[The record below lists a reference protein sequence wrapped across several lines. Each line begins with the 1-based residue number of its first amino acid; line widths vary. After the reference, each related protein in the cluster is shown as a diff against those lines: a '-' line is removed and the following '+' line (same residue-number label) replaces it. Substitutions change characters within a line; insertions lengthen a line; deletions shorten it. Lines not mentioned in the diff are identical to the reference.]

1 MKQNISLQQLINE
14 LDFTIRQCKNISPIL
29 HEVSMQ
35 LEHTT
40 QESFEKETSPF
51 GDKWTPLSKQ
61 TLKHKK
67 GSKILT
73 ESSILQNSINSRT
86 KLQQTKTS
94 TQGSAS
100 GIVSI
105 GTNLEY
111 APIHQFGGK
120 AGRGLKV
127 NIPERPFLPV
137 KDNEIPN
144 DLKEDIKEAI
154 LSHFKFGR

>member
-1 MKQNISLQQLINE
+1 MKQNISLQQLIDE
-14 LDFTIRQCKNISPIL
+14 IDFTIKQCKNISPIL
-29 HEVSMQ
+29 HEVGN
-35 LEHTT
+35 LAKNEA
-40 QESFEKETSPF
+40 ELSFEKETSPF

-73 ESSILQNSINSRT
+73 ESSMLQSSINSRT
-86 KLQQTKTS
+86 KMQKS
-94 TQGSAS
+94 KGGAKGSAS

-120 AGRGLKV
+120 AGKNLKA
-127 NIPERPFLPV
+127 NIPARPFLPF
-137 KDNEIPN
+137 KDGDIPN

-154 LSHFKFGR
+154 LSHFRVK

>member
-1 MKQNISLQQLINE
+1 MKQNISLQQLIDE

-29 HEVSMQ
+29 SEVSMQ
-35 LEHTT
+35 LENTT

-73 ESSILQNSINSRT
+73 ESSMLQSSINSRT

-94 TQGSAS
+94 TQGS
-100 GIVSI
+100 VSI

-111 APIHQFGGK
+111 APHSSVWWK
-120 AGRGLKV
+120 GR
-127 NIPERPFLPV
+127 
-137 KDNEIPN
+137 
-144 DLKEDIKEAI
+144 KESKSKYPSKTIST
-154 LSHFKFGR
+154 L

>member
-1 MKQNISLQQLINE
+1 MKQNISLQQLIDE
-14 LDFTIRQCKNISPIL
+14 IDFTIKQCKNISPIL
-29 HEVSMQ
+29 HEVGN
-35 LEHTT
+35 LAKNEA
-40 QESFEKETSPF
+40 ELSFEKETSPF

-73 ESSILQNSINSRT
+73 ESSMLQSSINSRT

-94 TQGSAS
+94 TQGS
-100 GIVSI
+100 VSI

-120 AGRGLKV
+120 AGKNLKA
-127 NIPERPFLPV
+127 NIPARPFLPF
-137 KDNEIPN
+137 KDGDIPN
-144 DLKEDIKEAI
+144 DLKEDIKETI

>member
-29 HEVSMQ
+29 SEVSMQ
-35 LEHTT
+35 LENTT

-73 ESSILQNSINSRT
+73 ESSILQNSINSRA

-94 TQGSAS
+94 TQGS
-100 GIVSI
+100 VSI

-111 APIHQFGGK
+111 APLHQFGGK

>member
-1 MKQNISLQQLINE
+1 MAKITLNDLIKDIDYTIKQCENLHPL
-14 LDFTIRQCKNISPIL
+14 LDRVADKVYNT
-29 HEVSMQ
+29 SMNSFDK
-35 LEHTT
+35 
-40 QESFEKETSPF
+40 ESSPF
-51 GDKWTPLSKQ
+51 GEKWQPLAKS
-61 TLKHKK
+61 TLKHKT
-67 GSKILT
+67 SNKILRDT
-73 ESSILQNSINSRT
+73 GTLQSSINSRT

>member
-14 LDFTIRQCKNISPIL
+14 LDFTIKQCKNISPIL
-29 HEVSMQ
+29 SEVSMQ
-35 LEHTT
+35 LENTT

-73 ESSILQNSINSRT
+73 ESSMLQSSINSRT

-94 TQGSAS
+94 TQGS
-100 GIVSI
+100 VSI

-120 AGRGLKV
+120 AGKNLKA
-127 NIPERPFLPV
+127 NIPARPFLPF
-137 KDNEIPN
+137 KDGDIPN
-144 DLKEDIKEAI
+144 DLKEDIKETI

>member
-1 MKQNISLQQLINE
+1 MKQNISLQQLIDE
-14 LDFTIRQCKNISPIL
+14 IDFTIKQCKNISPIL
-29 HEVSMQ
+29 HEVGN
-35 LEHTT
+35 LAKNEA
-40 QESFEKETSPF
+40 ELSFEKETSPF

-73 ESSILQNSINSRT
+73 ESSMLQSSINSRT

-94 TQGSAS
+94 TQGS
-100 GIVSI
+100 VSI

-120 AGRGLKV
+120 AGKNLKA
-127 NIPERPFLPV
+127 NIPARPFLPF
-137 KDNEIPN
+137 KDGDIPN
-144 DLKEDIKEAI
+144 DLKEDIKETI
-154 LSHFKFGR
+154 LNHFKLGR

>member
-1 MKQNISLQQLINE
+1 MKQNISLQQLIDE

-29 HEVSMQ
+29 HEVGN
-35 LEHTT
+35 LAKNEA
-40 QESFEKETSPF
+40 ELSFEKETSPF

-73 ESSILQNSINSRT
+73 ESSMLQSSINSRT

-94 TQGSAS
+94 TQGSVS

-120 AGRGLKV
+120 AGKNLKA
-127 NIPERPFLPV
+127 NIPARPFLPF
-137 KDNEIPN
+137 KDGDIPN
-144 DLKEDIKEAI
+144 DLKEDIKETI
-154 LSHFKFGR
+154 LNHFKFGK

>member
-1 MKQNISLQQLINE
+1 MKQNISLQQLIDE
-14 LDFTIRQCKNISPIL
+14 IDFTIKQCKNISPIL
-29 HEVSMQ
+29 HEVGN
-35 LEHTT
+35 LAKNEA
-40 QESFEKETSPF
+40 ELSFEKETSPF

-73 ESSILQNSINSRT
+73 ESSMLQSSINSRT

-94 TQGSAS
+94 TQGS
-100 GIVSI
+100 VSI

-120 AGRGLKV
+120 AGKNLKA
-127 NIPERPFLPV
+127 NIPARPFLPF
-137 KDNEIPN
+137 KDGDIPN
-144 DLKEDIKEAI
+144 DLKEDIKETI
-154 LSHFKFGR
+154 LNHFKFGR

>member
-1 MKQNISLQQLINE
+1 MKQNISLQQLIDE
-14 LDFTIRQCKNISPIL
+14 LDFTIKQCKNISPIL
-29 HEVSMQ
+29 HEVGN
-35 LEHTT
+35 LAKNEA
-40 QESFEKETSPF
+40 ELSFEKETSPF

-73 ESSILQNSINSRT
+73 ESSMLQRSINSRT

-94 TQGSAS
+94 TQGS
-100 GIVSI
+100 VSI

-120 AGRGLKV
+120 AGKNLKA
-127 NIPERPFLPV
+127 NIPARPFLPF
-137 KDNEIPN
+137 KDGDIPN
-144 DLKEDIKEAI
+144 DLKEDIKETI
-154 LSHFKFGR
+154 LNHFKFGK

>member
-1 MKQNISLQQLINE
+1 MKQNISLQQLIDE
-14 LDFTIRQCKNISPIL
+14 IDFTIKQCKNISPIL
-29 HEVSMQ
+29 HEVGN
-35 LEHTT
+35 LAKNEA
-40 QESFEKETSPF
+40 ELSFEKETSPF

-73 ESSILQNSINSRT
+73 ESSMLQSSINSRT
-86 KLQQTKTS
+86 KLQQTKTI
-94 TQGSAS
+94 TQGS
-100 GIVSI
+100 VSI

>member
-14 LDFTIRQCKNISPIL
+14 LDFTIKQCKNISPIL
-29 HEVSMQ
+29 HEVGN
-35 LEHTT
+35 LAKNEA
-40 QESFEKETSPF
+40 ELSFEKETSPF

-73 ESSILQNSINSRT
+73 ESSMLQSSINSRT
-86 KLQQTKTS
+86 KMQKS
-94 TQGSAS
+94 KGGAKGSAS

-111 APIHQFGGK
+111 APLHQFGGK
-120 AGRGLKV
+120 AGKNLKA
-127 NIPERPFLPV
+127 NIPARPFLPF
-137 KDNEIPN
+137 KDNDIPN
-144 DLKEDIKEAI
+144 DLKEDIKETI
-154 LSHFKFGR
+154 LNHFKFGK

>member
-1 MKQNISLQQLINE
+1 MKQNISLQQLIDE
-14 LDFTIRQCKNISPIL
+14 LDFTIKQCKNISPIL
-29 HEVSMQ
+29 HEVGN
-35 LEHTT
+35 LAEN
-40 QESFEKETSPF
+40 EAELSFEKETSPF

-73 ESSILQNSINSRT
+73 ESSMLQRSINSRT

-94 TQGSAS
+94 TQGS
-100 GIVSI
+100 VSI

-120 AGRGLKV
+120 AGKNLKA
-127 NIPERPFLPV
+127 NIPARPFLPF
-137 KDNEIPN
+137 KDGDIPN
-144 DLKEDIKEAI
+144 DLKEDIKETI

>member
-29 HEVSMQ
+29 SEVSMQ
-35 LEHTT
+35 LENTT

-73 ESSILQNSINSRT
+73 ESSMLQSSINSRT

-94 TQGSAS
+94 TQGS
-100 GIVSI
+100 VSI

-120 AGRGLKV
+120 AGKNLKA
-127 NIPERPFLPV
+127 NIPARPFLPF
-137 KDNEIPN
+137 KDGDIPN
-144 DLKEDIKEAI
+144 DLKEDIKETI
-154 LSHFKFGR
+154 LNHFKFGK

>member
-1 MKQNISLQQLINE
+1 MKQNISLQQLIDE
-14 LDFTIRQCKNISPIL
+14 IDFTIKQCKNISPIL
-29 HEVSMQ
+29 HEVGN
-35 LEHTT
+35 LAKNEA
-40 QESFEKETSPF
+40 ELSFEKETSPF

-73 ESSILQNSINSRT
+73 ESSMLQSSINSRT

-94 TQGSAS
+94 TQGS
-100 GIVSI
+100 VSI

>member
-1 MKQNISLQQLINE
+1 MKQNISLQQLIDE
-14 LDFTIRQCKNISPIL
+14 LDFTIKQCKNISPIL
-29 HEVSMQ
+29 SEVSMQ
-35 LEHTT
+35 LENTT

-73 ESSILQNSINSRT
+73 ESSMLQSSINSRT

-94 TQGSAS
+94 TQGS
-100 GIVSI
+100 VSI

-120 AGRGLKV
+120 AGKNLKA
-127 NIPERPFLPV
+127 NIPARPFLPF
-137 KDNEIPN
+137 KDGDIPN

>member
-1 MKQNISLQQLINE
+1 MKQNISLQQLIDE
-14 LDFTIRQCKNISPIL
+14 LDFTIKQCKNISPIL
-29 HEVSMQ
+29 HEVGN
-35 LEHTT
+35 LAKNEA
-40 QESFEKETSPF
+40 ELSFEKETSPF

-73 ESSILQNSINSRT
+73 ESSMLQRSINSRT

-94 TQGSAS
+94 TQGS
-100 GIVSI
+100 VSI

-120 AGRGLKV
+120 AGKNLKA
-127 NIPERPFLPV
+127 NIPARPFLPF
-137 KDNEIPN
+137 KDGDIPN
-144 DLKEDIKEAI
+144 DLKEDIKETI

>member
-35 LEHTT
+35 LENTT

-73 ESSILQNSINSRT
+73 ESSILQNSINSRA

>member
-29 HEVSMQ
+29 GEVSMQ
-35 LEHTT
+35 LENTT

-73 ESSILQNSINSRT
+73 ESSMLQSSINSRT
-86 KLQQTKTS
+86 KIQKS
-94 TQGSAS
+94 KGGAKGSAS

-120 AGRGLKV
+120 AGKNLKA
-127 NIPERPFLPV
+127 NIPARPFLPF
-137 KDNEIPN
+137 KDGDIPN

>member
-73 ESSILQNSINSRT
+73 ESSILQSSINSRT

>member
-14 LDFTIRQCKNISPIL
+14 LDFTIKQCKNISPIL
-29 HEVSMQ
+29 HEVGN
-35 LEHTT
+35 LAKNEA
-40 QESFEKETSPF
+40 ELSFEKETSPF

-86 KLQQTKTS
+86 KMQKS
-94 TQGSAS
+94 KGGAKGSAS